1 MSRNLTDKLFNAIFV
16 VTLISISGCTL
27 VVNTQRSATTEA
39 VEAAHE
45 TSAEQPAAVLPDLPP
60 LPPVTP
66 TPIATVTPT
75 PTNSPTASPTVT
87 EDPQPTTTTAM
98 DEEATDTPIGSRK
111 SEEAG
116 YGLSATDEI
125 SASTSTPA
133 SSSHSSA
140 TSITSTPL
148 STETIAALP
157 TGTSQTTTIVLTP
170 VSTLVAGLPT
180 STPLLTEPTDHTSTE
195 VHSTDADIAPTTL
208 PTLIYPTSTAA
219 HQEDVS
225 LIPDLVPTSVA
236 PSPVP
241 TTVVLVPP
249 TPTLSPVP
257 ATVVPTPPMPIPS
270 PVPATVAPVP
280 PTPIPSPLPQP
291 PMAVP
296 ETPALVA
303 ASSMPAAAPQAAPCG
318 APTIGEMTLSINTY
332 NYQAALVPTAADDP
346 VYPYP
351 RLNHDQV
358 SSPAPQDYR
367 AVVLEN
373 CYLQLTIL
381 PELGGRIYRW
391 IDKASGQNLF
401 YQNPVIK
408 PTSWGN
414 RGWWLATGGLE
425 YALPTDEHGLSEAS
439 PWSYTLHQGEGMV
452 GVTLTDVEEHS
463 GLMSEVMI
471 SLDAGHAYF
480 TLAPRIANTT
490 GAPVAYKFWLNG
502 MFNLGSPQ
510 PKTGIEFVLP
520 SKQVTVHS
528 TGDATLPGANQL
540 MDWPIFAGRNMSDYG
555 TWTNYLGVFA
565 APAAQDSYM
574 GAYNH
579 ATNLGIARIFPNLVA
594 RGAKIFGPADLD
606 PKLWTD
612 DGSGYFELWGGVAPT
627 FADTTTLNPGE
638 WITWQERWY
647 AIGNMGGFDLANEEA
662 ALKLN
667 PTDTMVEVGAASTY
681 PLNGDLVLGQNG
693 QEVARWPVSLMPQQ
707 PFQDNFISA
716 LPPKTGNWTLSLLDP
731 TGRIVASIPP
741 GAASPQGQTAAP
753 GAQTAALYQPGAP
766 TPTPGPEPAAAIPPT
781 PMIITATPVP
791 TSTPSEPTATPTA
804 TTTPIATVQSGQV
817 LWDPRLDQLG
827 IKLTR
832 AQVEP
837 GQNVYR
843 LVSARYQDENEAK
856 GLHHVFVEVVDEN
869 GRRIVGQP
877 VTLAWHDGK
886 STLITEDKPAPEYAA
901 NAPLYGEMADGTY
914 EVYVDGAPSD
924 KVSGLGLPG
933 KHHVGYLLTFQRAPA
948 TAAEPTLVSPYP
960 VTPTPVPSI
969 TPTPGSNSGGYG
981 NGVLWDPRLDQL
993 GIKMTKAQT
1002 QPGQTVFRLV
1012 SARYQDENESKG
1024 LHHVF
1029 VEVVDENGQ
1038 RIVGQTVILAWGTE
1052 QAKLVTENKPIPEYA
1067 ANAGLYGYLPDSQ
1080 YRVYVDGGPSDV
1092 VEGLGLPGK
1101 HHVSYWL
1108 TFQRK
1113 TQ

>member
-1 MSRNLTDKLFNAIFV
+1 MPRNLTDKLFNAIFV
-16 VTLISISGCTL
+16 VTLISTSGCTL
-27 VVNTQRSATTEA
+27 VVNTQKSATTEPA
-39 VEAAHE
+39 EVTHEA
-45 TSAEQPAAVLPDLPP
+45 SAEHPAAALPALPP

-66 TPIATVTPT
+66 TPIATATPT
-75 PTNSPTASPTVT
+75 DIPTASPTTVT
-87 EDPQPTTTTAM
+87 EEPQPSATATTS
-98 DEEATDTPIGSRK
+98 EEATDTPIGSRK

-116 YGLSATDEI
+116 YGLSATDEAI
-125 SASTSTPA
+125 ATTPSPT
-133 SSSHSSA
+133 SSSH
-140 TSITSTPL
+140 TSTTFITSTPL
-148 STETIAALP
+148 STETTVAVP

-170 VSTLVAGLPT
+170 LSTLVAGLPT
-180 STPLLTEPTDHTSTE
+180 STPLLTEPAAHTSTE
-195 VHSTDADIAPTTL
+195 AHSTDSALAPTAL
-208 PTLIYPTSTAA
+208 PALIYPTSTAA

-225 LIPDLVPTSVA
+225 LIPDLLPTSA
-236 PSPVP
+236 
-241 TTVVLVPP
+241 
-249 TPTLSPVP
+249 
-257 ATVVPTPPMPIPS
+257 IPS
-270 PVPATVAPVP
+270 PIPDTVVSVP
-280 PTPIPSPLPQP
+280 PTPIPTPIPVTVMPVPPTSIPSPTLQP
-291 PMAVP
+291 MVATP
-296 ETPALVA
+296 EDPTLIA

-358 SSPAPQDYR
+358 GSPAPQNYR
-367 AVVLEN
+367 AVVLES

-381 PELGGRIYRW
+381 PDLGGRIYRW

-439 PWSYTLHQGEGMV
+439 PWSYTLHQGDGMV

-490 GAPVAYKFWLNG
+490 SAPVAYKFWLNG

-520 SKQVTVHS
+520 GKQVTVHS

-555 TWTNYLGVFA
+555 AWTNYLGVFA

-579 ATNLGIARIFPNLVA
+579 ATNLGVARIFPNLVA
-594 RGAKIFGPADLD
+594 RGAKIFGPADL
-606 PKLWTD
+606 PPNLWTD

-627 FADTTTLNPGE
+627 FADTATLNPGE

-667 PTDTMVEVGAASTY
+667 PTGTMVEVGAASTY

-693 QEVARWPVSLMPQQ
+693 QEVARWPVSLLPQQ

-716 LPPKTGNWTLSLLDP
+716 LPPKTGNWTLSLVDP
-731 TGRIVASIPP
+731 TGRVVASIPS
-741 GAASPQGQTAAP
+741 GATSPHGQTAAS
-753 GAQTAALYQPGAP
+753 GAQTAALYQPGAQ
-766 TPTPGPEPAAAIPPT
+766 TPTPGPAPAPSIPPT
-781 PMIITATPVP
+781 PMIITATPIP
-791 TSTPSEPTATPTA
+791 TPTPSEPTATPTA
-804 TTTPIATVQSGQV
+804 TTTPIATIQSGQV

-827 IKLTR
+827 VKLTR
-832 AQVEP
+832 AQVES

-843 LVSARYQDENEAK
+843 LVSARYQDENESK

-933 KHHVGYLLTFQRAPA
+933 KHHVSYLLTFQRAPA

-960 VTPTPVPSI
+960 VTPTPVASI
-969 TPTPGSNSGGYG
+969 TPTPSNSGGYG

-993 GIKMTKAQT
+993 GIKLTKAQT

-1012 SARYQDENESKG
+1012 SARYQDENESQG

-1052 QAKLVTENKPIPEYA
+1052 QAKLVTENKPVPEYA

-1080 YRVYVDGGPSDV
+1080 YRVYVDGAPSDV

-1113 TQ
+1113 AQ